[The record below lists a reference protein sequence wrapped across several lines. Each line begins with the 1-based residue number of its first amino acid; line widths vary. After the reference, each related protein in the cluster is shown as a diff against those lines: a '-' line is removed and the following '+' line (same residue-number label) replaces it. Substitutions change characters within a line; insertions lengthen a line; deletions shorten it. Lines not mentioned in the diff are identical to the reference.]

1 MAKEYVGWKFL
12 FDVNLLIYIFKL
24 VPLILNKKKSN
35 GNTISL
41 HNYVES
47 SQS

>member
-1 MAKEYVGWKFL
+1 MAKEYVERKFL
-12 FDVNLLIYIFKL
+12 FDVNLLIYILKIA
-24 VPLILNKKKSN
+24 PLILNKKKSN
-35 GNTISL
+35 GNSISL

>member
-1 MAKEYVGWKFL
+1 MAKEYVERKFL
-12 FDVNLLIYIFKL
+12 FDVNLSIYIFKL
-24 VPLILNKKKSN
+24 APLIKKKKKSN